1 ELAFYWQHP
10 VEKISLRI
18 HFDKQSRAVNGV
30 NVFGMRLRHESFD
43 NWIHQG
49 KSVEFVLEHLPE
61 ANFDPEFYRQYESQ
75 IIQQFN
81 QENDGAN
88 LRIKTKRSLFQKIS
102 G

>member
-1 ELAFYWQHP
+1 M
-10 VEKISLRI
+10 EKISLRI
-18 HFDKQSRAVNGV
+18 HFHKQSRAVVGV

-43 NWIHQG
+43 QWIHSG
-49 KSVEFVLEHLPE
+49 KSIEFVLEHLPE
-61 ANFDPEFYRQYESQ
+61 ANFDPEFYRQYEPQ